1 MLGLLAV
8 VFMGW
13 SLGSNAAANLFG
25 VAVFSRMVR
34 FWTSALLAACF
45 VILGAT
51 FQGEPGIQTLS
62 GLTALGPEK
71 ALLCTVAADLT
82 VTVMTLVRLPICT
95 AQAVVGALMG
105 IALLQR
111 HLDWGQL
118 EKVVAAWL
126 GTPTGAMVLAIV
138 LYKLMARI
146 YNRVS
151 LNMFQKDA
159 LLRTG
164 LILTGCY
171 CSYALGANNVAN
183 VTGVFVGS
191 GQLDLA
197 LATFLGG
204 CSIAFGI
211 LTFSR
216 GVMET
221 VGRRLL
227 ILDPF
232 SALVVMMAEALTVHF
247 FALVGVPVS
256 TAHAVIGAM
265 LGIGLLKGVETVRLR
280 TLSQVL
286 AGWFLTPALGAGFFL
301 LLYFLAHLRFVP
313 DV

>member
-8 VFMGW
+8 IFMGW

-51 FQGEPGIQTLS
+51 LQGKPGIETLS
-62 GLTALGPEK
+62 GLTALDPEK
-71 ALLCTVAADLT
+71 ALLCTVAAALT

-105 IALLQR
+105 LALLQR
-111 HLDWGQL
+111 HLDLGEL
-118 EKVVAAWL
+118 EKVLAAWL
-126 GTPTGAMVLAIV
+126 GTPTGAMVLAMA
-138 LYKLMARI
+138 LYKVLGRI

-151 LNMFQKDA
+151 LNLFQKDA

-164 LILTGCY
+164 LIGAGCY

-197 LATFLGG
+197 LATLIGG

-216 GVMET
+216 WVMET
-221 VGRRLL
+221 VGRKLL
-227 ILDPF
+227 LLDPF

-247 FALVGVPVS
+247 YALMGVPVS
-256 TAHAVIGAM
+256 TAHAVIGAI
-265 LGIGLLKGVETVRLR
+265 LGIGMLKGVETIRLG

-286 AGWFLTPALGAGFFL
+286 AGWFLTPAVGAGFFL

>member
-1 MLGLLAV
+1 MLGVLAV
-8 VFMGW
+8 IFMGW

-25 VAVFSRMVR
+25 VAVFSHMVR
-34 FWTSALLAACF
+34 FWTSALLAGCF
-45 VILGAT
+45 VILGAML
-51 FQGEPGIQTLS
+51 QGGPGIETLS
-62 GLTALGPEK
+62 GLTALDPEK
-71 ALLCTVAADLT
+71 ALLCTVAAALT

-105 IALLQR
+105 LALLQR

-126 GTPTGAMVLAIV
+126 GTPTGAMVLAMA
-138 LYKLMARI
+138 LYKLLGRI
-146 YNRVS
+146 YNEVS
-151 LNMFQKDA
+151 LNLFQKDA
-159 LLRTG
+159 LLRLG

-197 LATFLGG
+197 LATLLGG

-216 GVMET
+216 RVMET
-221 VGRRLL
+221 VGRKLL

-256 TAHAVIGAM
+256 TAHAVIGAI
-265 LGIGLLKGVETVRLR
+265 LGIGILKGVETIRVR
-280 TLSQVL
+280 TLAQVL
-286 AGWFLTPALGAGFFL
+286 AGWLLTPALGVGFFL

-313 DV
+313 DL

>member
-1 MLGLLAV
+1 MLGVLAV
-8 VFMGW
+8 IFMGW

-45 VILGAT
+45 VILGALI
-51 FQGEPGIQTLS
+51 QGEPGIETLS
-62 GLTALGPEK
+62 RLTFLDPEK
-71 ALLCTVAADLT
+71 ALLCTVAAALT

-95 AQAVVGALMG
+95 AQAVVGALTG
-105 IALLQR
+105 LALLQR
-111 HLDWGQL
+111 ELDWGQM

-126 GTPTGAMVLAIV
+126 GTPTGAMVLAMA
-138 LYKLMARI
+138 LYRALGRI
-146 YNRVS
+146 YNRMP
-151 LNMFQKDA
+151 LNVFQKDG

-191 GQLDLA
+191 GQLDLT
-197 LATFLGG
+197 LATLLGG
-204 CSIAFGI
+204 CSIALGI

-216 GVMET
+216 RVMET
-221 VGRRLL
+221 VGRKLL
-227 ILDPF
+227 VLDPF

-247 FALVGVPVS
+247 YALVGVPVS
-256 TAHAVIGAM
+256 TAHAVIGAI
-265 LGIGLLKGVETVRLR
+265 LGIGILKGVETIRLR

-301 LLYFLAHLRFVP
+301 VLYFLAHLRFVP